1 MKRSAF
7 SIAVRLLALVKP
19 LQKFMILAIA
29 AGLFGHLCAAFIS
42 ILAAR
47 GLFSLFHAA
56 PFSALSMMLLFIAA
70 LGLLRGAF
78 RYAEQMLNH
87 YIAFRLLALIRDKL
101 FGALRRLAPAKLEG
115 RDKGDLISLITS
127 DVELLEVFYAHT
139 ISPTAIAVAFTLIMV
154 LYVGHFH
161 WALGLWALFAYM
173 LVGVLVPMAAGRRSE
188 RDARVSRKRSAELS
202 AFVLESLRGLGE
214 SIQYGSGAARLR
226 SMNRKTEELSQT
238 EWKLKWKMAGNAG
251 VTQTLIFLLDLGM
264 LFFSVRLYQGGMM
277 SAEGVVIST
286 IALMSSFG
294 PVVALANLGSTLQST
309 FAAGER
315 VLNLLD
321 EEPLIDEIQGKEP
334 VSFHGVSV
342 EHLCFAYEQEDVLRD
357 VSLTVPENGIVGI
370 VGQSGS
376 GKSTLLRLLMRF
388 WRAQSGEIRISNR
401 DLEQINTDNLR
412 DMESFVTQETYLFR
426 DTVANNLRVAKPD
439 ATQAELEAACQKA
452 SVHEWIASLPQAYE
466 TPIGELGETLS
477 GGERQR
483 LGLARAFLHGA
494 PLMLL
499 DEPTSN
505 LDSLNEAVILKA
517 LREERQGKTVVL
529 VSHRPSTLRIVDT
542 AFSVGQDGKA
552 TKREV
557 L

>member
-1 MKRSAF
+1 MRRSAF
-7 SIAVRLLALVKP
+7 SIAMRLLALVKP
-19 LQKFMILAIA
+19 LQKFMALAIV
-29 AGLFGHLCAAFIS
+29 AGLFGHLCATFIS
-42 ILAAR
+42 ILAAQ
-47 GLFSLFHAA
+47 GLFSLFDAA
-56 PFSALSMMLLFIAA
+56 PFSAPSALLLIAA

-78 RYAEQMLNH
+78 RYAEQTLNH
-87 YIAFRLLALIRDKL
+87 YIAFRLLAIIRDKL

-139 ISPTAIAVAFTLIMV
+139 ISPAAIAAAFTLIMV
-154 LYVGHFH
+154 LYVGRFH
-161 WALGLWALFAYM
+161 WVLGLWALLAYM
-173 LVGVLVPMAAGRRSE
+173 LVGVLVPMAAGKRSE
-188 RDARVSRKRSAELS
+188 RDARASRKQSAELS

-214 SIQYGSGAARLR
+214 SIQYGSGAARLQ
-226 SMNRKTEELSQT
+226 SMNRRTEELSRT
-238 EWKLKWKMAGNAG
+238 EWKLKRKMAGNAAA
-251 VTQTLIFLLDLGM
+251 TQTLIFLLDAGM
-264 LFFSVRLYQGGMM
+264 LLLSVLLYQGGQIP
-277 SAEGVVIST
+277 AEGVVIST

-294 PVVALANLGSTLQST
+294 PAVALANLGSTLQST

-321 EEPLIDEIQGKEP
+321 EEPLIGEIEGKEP
-334 VSFHGVSV
+334 VAFQGASV
-342 EHLCFAYEQEDVLRD
+342 EHLFFAYEQETVLQDVTLD
-357 VSLTVPENGIVGI
+357 IPENEIVGI

-388 WRAQSGEIRISNR
+388 WRGQSGEILISNR
-401 DLEQINTDNLR
+401 NLEQINTSNLR

-439 ATQAELEAACQKA
+439 ATQEELEAACRKA
-452 SVHEWIASLPQAYE
+452 SVHELIASLPQGYE

-517 LREERQGKTVVL
+517 LLEERQGKTVVL
-529 VSHRPSTLRIVDT
+529 VSHRPSTLRIADT
-542 AFSVGQDGKA
+542 VYSVGQDGR
-552 TKREV
+552 TERRTS
-557 L
+557 